1 MAAKSTQKHSRE
13 RDRNKTRA
21 LRYGR
26 AQWNWSAQSID
37 WNWWVSGE
45 APGYSAPVKFSLHPC
60 THIHANQQQLALTT
74 STTEEETKGRHYKQ
88 QQQQQWQFSR
98 AHRHM
103 YPADIQP
110 ILAQSHLR
118 PYGVHRSPSPTFP
131 NHPAR
136 PQPTTQYTK
145 GIRLW
150 KRLLSPLT
158 RGEHSPS
165 TVSRIR
171 CYLCFEAVSISLT
184 PPSPSPSSSSD
195 GTKPACLPV
204 EHRRRICRGGSSKR
218 GCLFRVD
225 IPLVRLL
232 VRRRWQ

>member
-1 MAAKSTQKHSRE
+1 MPTSSNSR
-13 RDRNKTRA
+13 
-21 LRYGR
+21 
-26 AQWNWSAQSID
+26 
-37 WNWWVSGE
+37 
-45 APGYSAPVKFSLHPC
+45 SLHLQPKKRRRED
-60 THIHANQQQLALTT
+60 TT
-74 STTEEETKGRHYKQ
+74 NSSNSSSG
-88 QQQQQWQFSR
+88 SS
-98 AHRHM
+98 AGHM